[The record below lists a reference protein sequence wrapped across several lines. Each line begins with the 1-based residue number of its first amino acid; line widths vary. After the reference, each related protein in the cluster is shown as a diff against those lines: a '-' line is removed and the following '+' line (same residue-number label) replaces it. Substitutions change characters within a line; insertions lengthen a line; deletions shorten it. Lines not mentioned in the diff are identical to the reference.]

1 MLNAIKLVFLMLY
14 AKIFKTLNVN
24 ALRLVLK
31 SSHRPVATP
40 KMFSRAVIKKL
51 KLYKIDLIK
60 EELEYIHITK

>member
-31 SSHRPVATP
+31 SSHRLVATLE
-40 KMFSRAVIKKL
+40 MFSRVVIKKL

>member
-31 SSHRPVATP
+31 SSHRLVATP

>member
-14 AKIFKTLNVN
+14 ANIFKTLNVN

-31 SSHRPVATP
+31 SSHRLVATLE
-40 KMFSRAVIKKL
+40 MFSRVVIKKL

-60 EELEYIHITK
+60 RRT

>member
-1 MLNAIKLVFLMLY
+1 MLY

-31 SSHRPVATP
+31 SSHRLVATLE
-40 KMFSRAVIKKL
+40 MFSRVVIKKL

>member
-14 AKIFKTLNVN
+14 ANIFKTLNVN

-31 SSHRPVATP
+31 SSHRLVATLE
-40 KMFSRAVIKKL
+40 MFSRVVIKKL

>member
-1 MLNAIKLVFLMLY
+1 MLY
-14 AKIFKTLNVN
+14 ANIFKTLNVN

-31 SSHRPVATP
+31 SSHRLVATLE
-40 KMFSRAVIKKL
+40 MFSRVVIKKL